1 MPTSRF
7 QVIPDI
13 LSLLQREQPRSIL
26 DVGVGFGK
34 YGLLIRDILE
44 IPFERYNKQQWICQI
59 DGV

>member
-26 DVGVGFGK
+26 DVTIMNNIKVD
-34 YGLLIRDILE
+34 GLLRTLSTLTIVSNISL
-44 IPFERYNKQQWICQI
+44 
-59 DGV
+59 